1 MRHAALRSALSAKAA
16 DQQIVVID
24 SLELD
29 APKTKTM
36 DSVLTNVA
44 AGRTTLILLPE
55 RNENVEQSARNLPG
69 VKYLRAQYL
78 NVRDLLAHETILMP
92 RGALDAIEHLL
103 G

>member
-1 MRHAALRSALSAKAA
+1 
-16 DQQIVVID
+16 
-24 SLELD
+24 
-29 APKTKTM
+29 
-36 DSVLTNVA
+36 
-44 AGRTTLILLPE
+44 
-55 RNENVEQSARNLPG
+55 